1 MGCRRAKCGTGGPSS
16 QKRACSRANTA
27 VFITSSFPLHPWV
40 PLRLLIHW
48 KGAQRIPVML
58 QRGFLPPDL
67 SSPEPAE
74 HTGVGVHSGLCM
86 PRAAQKHTTG

>member
-40 PLRLLIHW
+40 PLRLLISLERNTENSNHVTE
-48 KGAQRIPVML
+48 AFCPQISAV
-58 QRGFLPPDL
+58 L
-67 SSPEPAE
+67 SQPSKQ
-74 HTGVGVHSGLCM
+74 V
-86 PRAAQKHTTG
+86 